1 MRVRTNII
9 ISEDL
14 LAKID
19 VIAGEKQRRS
29 AVIEMALREYVAREE
44 SKAPA
49 DNVVVVE
56 VVDEKA
62 DLRAKLTKV

>member
-9 ISEDL
+9 ISEEL

-29 AVIEMALREYVAREE
+29 AV
-44 SKAPA
+44 SKPA
-49 DNVVVVE
+49 C
-56 VVDEKA
+56 
-62 DLRAKLTKV
+62 AKCGAGRK

>member
-9 ISEDL
+9 ISEEL

-29 AVIEMALREYVAREE
+29 AVIETALREFVAREE
-44 SKAPA
+44 SKTPVNLEVETA
-49 DNVVVVE
+49 DAE
-56 VVDEKA
+56 A
-62 DLRAKLTKV
+62 S